1 MSNSDIKLDSPPDTP
16 SRPRVVQTPVAMDD
30 CGMARATDLFGDRW
44 TLLILR
50 EALYGVTRFED
61 LRADLG
67 IPRAALSQRLD
78 RMVAA
83 GLLSRHPYREGASR
97 TRHEYRMTDQ
107 GMEAV
112 IVLVA
117 LMDWGDKYLRDD
129 TPPIDVVEAATGE
142 KLSIALMTEDG
153 RVVPLKD
160 AKMNILRHRKT

>member
-1 MSNSDIKLDSPPDTP
+1 
-16 SRPRVVQTPVAMDD
+16 
-30 CGMARATDLFGDRW
+30 MARATDLFGDRW

-78 RMVAA
+78 RMVSA
-83 GLLSRHPYREGASR
+83 GLLSRHPYREGSSR
-97 TRHEYRMTDQ
+97 TRHEYRMTDT
-107 GMEAV
+107 GRDAV

-129 TPPIDVVEAATGE
+129 TSPIDVVEAATGE
-142 KLSIALMTEDG
+142 KLSIVLATGDG
-153 RVVPLKD
+153 RVVPLQE
-160 AKMNILRHRKT
+160 AKMNILRRRAE

>member
-1 MSNSDIKLDSPPDTP
+1 
-16 SRPRVVQTPVAMDD
+16 
-30 CGMARATDLFGDRW
+30 MARATDLFGDRW

-78 RMVAA
+78 RMVSA
-83 GLLSRHPYREGASR
+83 GLLLRHPYREGSSR
-97 TRHEYRMTDQ
+97 TRHEYQMTDT
-107 GMEAV
+107 GRDAV

-129 TPPIDVVEAATGE
+129 TSPIDVVEAATGE
-142 KLSIALMTEDG
+142 KLSIALATGDG
-153 RVVPLKD
+153 RVVPLQE
-160 AKMNILRHRKT
+160 AKMNILRRREK

>member
-1 MSNSDIKLDSPPDTP
+1 MSNSDKSITP
-16 SRPRVVQTPVAMDD
+16 ARPRISRTPVALED

-78 RMVAA
+78 TMVAA
-83 GLLSRHPYREGASR
+83 GLLSRQPYREGSSR
-97 TRHEYRMTDQ
+97 TRHEYRMTDT
-107 GMEAV
+107 GRDAV

-117 LMDWGDKYLRDD
+117 LMDWGDRYLRDD
-129 TPPIDVVEAATGE
+129 TPPIDVVEAVTGE
-142 KLSIALMTEDG
+142 KLSIGLTTEDG

-160 AKMNILRHRKT
+160 ARMNILRRRSK